1 MSSLRDTITAAKRLI
16 GMRTRLQRFRPVRSV
31 SVLSTLFAL
40 AACGPHYH
48 LNEYDFSNHSV
59 AIVYLAPA
67 RPVLRTGAYDAADA
81 TNPATAVLRAGSG
94 VAKEIEGRRA
104 RTRLDS
110 ALMHVNVEALLT
122 QRTLERAS
130 RYLGARPVAQRGN
143 ADFLLE
149 VDMHSFGIDARDES
163 AAYLFMSAT
172 AVLLDARTGR
182 ELWSH
187 DLHGYDRITP
197 YVQDRAQ
204 LPTGIITAGALGQV
218 SVPEFQR
225 VLQELADYSSDRI
238 TDELRAALRDA
249 RDR

>member
-1 MSSLRDTITAAKRLI
+1 
-16 GMRTRLQRFRPVRSV
+16 MRTRIRRSRR
-31 SVLSTLFAL
+31 SARALRSLGALSALLAL

-48 LNEYDFSNHSV
+48 LDEYDFSNHSV
-59 AIVYLAPA
+59 ALVYLAPA
-67 RPVLRTGAYDAADA
+67 TPVLRTGAYDAADA
-81 TNPATAVLRAGSG
+81 GNVAQAVLRTGSG
-94 VAKEIEGRRA
+94 VAREIEGRRA
-104 RTRLDS
+104 RARLDS
-110 ALMHVNVEALLT
+110 ALRHVDVATMLS
-122 QRTLERAS
+122 QRTLDRAS
-130 RYLGARPVAQRGN
+130 RYLGARPVQRRDG

-163 AAYLFMSAT
+163 AAYLFMNAT

-187 DLHGYDRITP
+187 DLQGYDRITP
-197 YVQDRAQ
+197 YVRGTEQ

-225 VLQELADYSSDRI
+225 VLAQLADYSSDRI

-249 RDR
+249 REH

>member
-1 MSSLRDTITAAKRLI
+1 MRSLHRS
-16 GMRTRLQRFRPVRSV
+16 FR
-31 SVLSTLFAL
+31 AL
-40 AACGPHYH
+40 PALVMLAGCGPHYH
-48 LNEYDFSNHSV
+48 LNEYDFSNRSV
-59 AIVYLAPA
+59 ALVYLAPA
-67 RPVLRTGAYDAADA
+67 RPTLRTGVYDAADA
-81 TNPATAVLRAGSG
+81 GNVATAVLRTGSG

-110 ALMHVNVEALLT
+110 ALMHVDVRALLA
-122 QRTLERAS
+122 QRTLDRAS
-130 RYLGARPVAQRGN
+130 RYLGARPVARRDD

-163 AAYLFMSAT
+163 AAYLFMNAT
-172 AVLLDARTGR
+172 AVLLDAHTGR

-197 YVQDRAQ
+197 YIHGTEP

-218 SVPEFQR
+218 TVAEFQR
-225 VLQELADYSSDRI
+225 VLEELASYSSDRI

-249 RDR
+249 RNDG

>member
-1 MSSLRDTITAAKRLI
+1 M
-16 GMRTRLQRFRPVRSV
+16 GMRTRHRLSRSLAPFGAV
-31 SVLSTLFAL
+31 SLLLVLAG
-40 AACGPHYH
+40 CGPHYH

-59 AIVYLAPA
+59 ALVYLAPA
-67 RPVLRTGAYDAADA
+67 RPVLRTGVYDAIDA
-81 TNPATAVLRAGSG
+81 ANPAAAVLRAGGG
-94 VAKEIEGRRA
+94 VAREIEGRRA

-110 ALMHVNVEALLT
+110 ALTRVNVQALLS
-122 QRTLERAS
+122 QRTLDRAS
-130 RYLGARPVAQRGN
+130 RYLGARPVAQRSS

-163 AAYLFMSAT
+163 AAYLFMNAT
-172 AVLLDARTGR
+172 AVLLDAHSGR

-197 YVQDRAQ
+197 YVNGGDQ

-218 SVPEFQR
+218 TVPEFQR

-249 RDR
+249 RER